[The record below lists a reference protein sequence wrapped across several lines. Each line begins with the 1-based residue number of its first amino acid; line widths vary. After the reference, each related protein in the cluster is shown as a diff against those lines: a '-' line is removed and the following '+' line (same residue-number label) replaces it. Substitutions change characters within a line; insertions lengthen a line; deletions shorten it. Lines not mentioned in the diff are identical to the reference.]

1 MDSTH
6 ASNGS
11 DAVRRPGLALA
22 GGQAHSVKRR
32 GDMFVRP
39 AAGHAA
45 HGRQSV
51 FGRCATMFTSPWLMD
66 AQLGVLA
73 TTPMDR
79 EHDIARIII
88 DIDDDL
94 GDQCPQQL
102 LAGTHRNTRR
112 IPRRRWIVRQIGEG
126 ARIDLDV

>member
-11 DAVRRPGLALA
+11 DAVRCPGLALA
-22 GGQAHSVKRR
+22 GGQAHSIERR

-45 HGRQSV
+45 HDRQSV

-112 IPRRRWIVRQIGEG
+112 IPRRR
-126 ARIDLDV
+126 